1 MGSSGEP
8 GISCSGLSGSWTSC
22 LIYGLGSAYGDSAT
36 YATTTALD
44 PNNHKAVGFTDALG
58 RSRYSQQYSGTGSGA
73 TTITTQQ
80 QTQYNVLNKPTSV
93 IVTDQAP
100 QSGQSI
106 TQVTTTASYD
116 DLGRLTGIS
125 DPDRGSHTLT
135 YDADGRLVTDV
146 SGSRTLGY
154 SLDLLGRIG
163 CVQDATVTPDPA
175 GACTSGANPFVKNT
189 YDSDPSGVSWGST
202 NYAVGQLT
210 QSVATTYYPSPDYTQ
225 GNVTEN
231 FQYDQRGRSITQR
244 LQVAA
249 TGGNL
254 TFPTFPLY
262 QETQSYND
270 ANQPTTTQTT
280 VGGSAGYTFTQ
291 AYDSTTGTLTGLSN
305 NTTGT
310 ANLATLS
317 TNAQAEL
324 SSVNYLTSTGS
335 ALASDAFTY
344 DGNRRPT
351 GATATWQSGSG
362 NSGTIYSDTASYDPA
377 SNVISRST
385 TQAAVPGQSG
395 SGGSETQNFC
405 YDEQNRLVWSGNSG
419 TQPGAGN
426 GTCGSGTL
434 SNSISGAS
442 YTNSFAYTNLGQ
454 LWQGPLSG
462 GSTQYQYLYCDSSHP
477 HQLTGLYPTGTACSG
492 RTGSVYTSSY
502 DSWGNVTSRSAYG
515 TTSALSFDGLDHFV
529 RWDVSST
536 NEEWYMYDGSGQRV
550 LRRTTNSSG
559 TTFTVYA
566 FGLEEHV
573 YDTSGTNLW
582 NNYYY
587 TLGGRLLGNL
597 DGNGTHFF
605 LTDTLGSVVSS
616 INNTSGGAAIKG
628 NQVFGPYG
636 NARYSSGTLGTSK
649 GYTGQYNDGLT
660 GLDYYNARYYDPVV
674 GRFLS
679 ADTVQGNLQGMDP
692 YAYVGGDP
700 ETKDGSDR
708 VVHGW
713 GQW

>member
-1 MGSSGEP
+1 M
-8 GISCSGLSGSWTSC
+8 
-22 LIYGLGSAYGDSAT
+22 
-36 YATTTALD
+36 
-44 PNNHKAVGFTDALG
+44 G

-116 DLGRLTGIS
+116 DLGRPTSVS
-125 DPDRGSHTLT
+125 DPDRGSHTLS

-154 SLDLLGRIG
+154 SLDPLGRIG

-225 GNVTEN
+225 GNITEN
-231 FQYDQRGRSITQR
+231 FQYDQRGSSITQR

-249 TGGNL
+249 TGGSL

-262 QETQSYND
+262 QKTQSYND
-270 ANQPTTTQTT
+270 ASQPTTTQTT
-280 VGGSAGYTFTQ
+280 VGGSAGYTFSQ

-405 YDEQNRLVWSGNSG
+405 YDEQNCLVWSGNSG

-529 RWDVSST
+529 RWNVSST

-573 YDTSGTNLW
+573 YNTSGTNQW

-587 TLGGRLLGNL
+587 SLGGSLLGNL

-616 INNTSGGAAIKG
+616 ITNTAGGAAIVG

-636 NARYSSGTLGTSK
+636 NARYSSGTPDTSK

-660 GLDYYNARYYDPVV
+660 GLDYDNARYYDPVV

-679 ADTVQGNLQGMDP
+679 ADTVQGNLQGINP

-700 ETKDGSDR
+700 ETRTDPTGQRFVACVGQLECDFGGKQSGLQQGSNGMNCDSALDICVAATTQTNSSFSGKR
-708 VVHGW
+708 
-713 GQW
+713 